1 MSTAEK
7 ISALRL
13 ILGGAQAPSNKEFWE
28 APSLETGVP
37 RGVIVELLGPYKTEW
52 LIQFLAGHKS
62 FRIFWAQRDEAILP
76 TALHQRGLD
85 LTKITFGIL
94 GKDMTQSL
102 RRTLQ
107 SQSFQ
112 IVIAPSVFEEIRI
125 FQAFQLFAEKSNS
138 TLFLMGDKKPSTAW
152 PISLQLEIHKG
163 ADQQFEIEILKQKH
177 GNSNSKSQ

>member
-13 ILGGAQAPSNKEFWE
+13 ILGGGQPTANKEFWT

-52 LIQFLAGHKS
+52 LIQFLAGHRQ

-76 TALHQRGLD
+76 TALYQRGLD

-94 GKDMTQSL
+94 GKDITHSL

-107 SQSFQ
+107 SQSFH

-125 FQAFQLFAEKSNS
+125 FQAFQLFTEKSNS
-138 TLFLMGDKKPSTAW
+138 TLFLMADKKPSTAW

-163 ADQQFEIEILKQKH
+163 RDQQFEIEILKQKH
-177 GNSNSKSQ
+177 GK